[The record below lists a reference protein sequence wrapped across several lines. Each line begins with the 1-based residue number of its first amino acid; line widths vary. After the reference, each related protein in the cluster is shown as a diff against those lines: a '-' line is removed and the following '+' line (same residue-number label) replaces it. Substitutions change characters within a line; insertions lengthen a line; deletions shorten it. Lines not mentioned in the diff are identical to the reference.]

1 MESVH
6 NLDKNRSID
15 LAIDVAMQYNMGVG
29 NYFREGESDGSREEY
44 ENSLQGWKYKAREA
58 YQDSMLALK
67 NLQEVIANVSGKP
80 IKSFEDAYK
89 AENQLSSKNTA
100 EAEEYYEKFFKPM
113 LEAQGKD
120 DEKLRFKP

>member
-1 MESVH
+1 
-6 NLDKNRSID
+6 
-15 LAIDVAMQYNMGVG
+15 
-29 NYFREGESDGSREEY
+29 
-44 ENSLQGWKYKAREA
+44 
-58 YQDSMLALK
+58 MLALK

-113 LEAQGKD
+113 LEAEGKMMKNYGLSHK
-120 DEKLRFKP
+120 EIERYMMLAHE